1 MAANAVIGFP
11 RFTESFGFS
20 GGSWEALYPAAN
32 LRLLPLSR
40 VARSTD
46 ADPASTQLVATTT
59 TARLVQLLAFVG
71 HNASL
76 EGSFRIRLYADTG
89 LGVLLQDTGWQQFWP
104 PVYAYG
110 SLPFGDP
117 SFFTLKY
124 SDEERAGLTWT
135 RAVWL
140 DRGHV
145 ARAVKVEIDDPD
157 NSDGFFQCGL
167 FEIAQGWPVSA
178 NFGYGAEY
186 GFRGR
191 TQSAEALGGARWF
204 ERRDKPRIFR
214 GQVQYL
220 ARDEA
225 LARAF
230 EQQRRHDLDQPFL
243 WLPHPDEPLHWL
255 RNAFLARN
263 TELGL
268 MSYAA
273 FGRDRVPLALEEV
286 LG

>member
-20 GGSWEALYPAAN
+20 GGSWEALYPAAH
-32 LRLLPLSR
+32 LKLLPLSR

-89 LGVLLQDTGWQQFWP
+89 LGVLLHDTGWQQFWP
-104 PVYAYG
+104 PVYAHG
-110 SLPFGDP
+110 GLPFGDP

-124 SDEERAGLTWT
+124 SDEELAGLTWT

-140 DRGHV
+140 DRGYV
-145 ARAVKVEIDDPD
+145 ARAIKVEIDDPA

-167 FEIAQGWPVSA
+167 FEIAQGWAVSA
-178 NFGYGAEY
+178 NFGFGAEY
-186 GFRGR
+186 GFRAR
-191 TQSAEALGGARWF
+191 TQSAEALGGPDGSSAATSRECFVARSNISHAT
-204 ERRDKPRIFR
+204 RRWPAPSSSNAVMTSTSPSCGCRIR
-214 GQVQYL
+214 TSRCTGCVT
-220 ARDEA
+220 
-225 LARAF
+225 
-230 EQQRRHDLDQPFL
+230 PFSPATPS
-243 WLPHPDEPLHWL
+243 WD
-255 RNAFLARN
+255 
-263 TELGL
+263 
-268 MSYAA
+268 
-273 FGRDRVPLALEEV
+273 
-286 LG
+286 